1 LKPGASHAKVLR
13 RGCGFVAY
21 MSPWSITTIRS
32 TFAFSSVTL
41 HFLVSVV
48 TFLLIAHLGESGNI
62 CYYPNGD
69 TMGTDV
75 PCDPDAPVTQCCGS
89 RSACLTNGL
98 CVLEAADDTGIS
110 YARGTCTDRSWS
122 SPYCPQQCQ
131 LNQDTPT
138 NSSAYDFR
146 AGGVQVWQCGTEG
159 YAQEAQFCCESDAEK
174 QRCCETEAAVF
185 SLDSATLGPS
195 TAAAITTLSFT
206 SSAASTRLMPTAS
219 PTQSET
225 RAPYT
230 PTAIPP
236 VSGRTDSLS
245 NNNATTI
252 GASVGGA
259 VGGCILVAMLILF
272 IRRHKRRTLPHVSE
286 PHSAAA
292 ESEYKPHYEPRHE
305 LAAEGPRPEL
315 ASHDQP
321 VWELPAVRQSPG
333 PSAGIER
340 R

>member
-1 LKPGASHAKVLR
+1 
-13 RGCGFVAY
+13 
-21 MSPWSITTIRS
+21 MSPWCPVQ
-32 TFAFSSVTL
+32 SSVTMSI
-41 HFLVSVV
+41 LVSVV
-48 TFLLIAHLGESGNI
+48 TFLLIAHSGESGNI

-98 CVLEAADDTGIS
+98 CALEATDDIGIS

-122 SPYCPQQCQ
+122 SPLCPQQCQ

-146 AGGVQVWQCGTEG
+146 ADGVQVWQCVTKG

-174 QRCCETEAAVF
+174 QRCCETETAVF
-185 SLDSATLGPS
+185 SLDNATLGPS
-195 TAAAITTLSFT
+195 TAAASTTSILSFT
-206 SSAASTRLMPTAS
+206 SSAVSTRLTPTAS

-236 VSGRTDSLS
+236 VSGRADSRS

-252 GASVGGA
+252 CQASRLGR
-259 VGGCILVAMLILF
+259 IM
-272 IRRHKRRTLPHVSE
+272 
-286 PHSAAA
+286 
-292 ESEYKPHYEPRHE
+292 
-305 LAAEGPRPEL
+305 
-315 ASHDQP
+315 
-321 VWELPAVRQSPG
+321 
-333 PSAGIER
+333 
-340 R
+340 